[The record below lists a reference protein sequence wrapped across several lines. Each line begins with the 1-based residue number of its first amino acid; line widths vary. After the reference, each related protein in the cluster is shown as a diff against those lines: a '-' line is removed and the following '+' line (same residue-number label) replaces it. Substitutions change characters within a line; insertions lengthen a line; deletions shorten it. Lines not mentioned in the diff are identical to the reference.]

1 MNNERLINE
10 FLELLQIDSE
20 TKHEGEI
27 AAILQTK
34 LEAMGFHVAVDESA
48 AVTGHGAGNIIATLR
63 GTLSQVAAIY
73 FTVHMDTVT
82 PGVGVR
88 PEIRDGYVFSDGSS
102 IMGAEDKDG
111 IAAFVEQLRNHQV
124 LQIEHGD
131 IQ

>member
-1 MNNERLINE
+1 MNNERLMNE

-63 GTLSQVAAIY
+63 HVK
-73 FTVHMDTVT
+73 
-82 PGVGVR
+82 PGSCYLLYG
-88 PEIRDGYVFSDGSS
+88 PYG
-102 IMGAEDKDG
+102 
-111 IAAFVEQLRNHQV
+111 
-124 LQIEHGD
+124 HGD
-131 IQ
+131 SWSRRQT